1 MTANPKKPVR
11 LLSRREVMERVGV
24 SYPTLWSWMR
34 ENKFPRSREIGGKV
48 AWLESEVDKWITD
61 LPVVQLKGDL
71 PPVSLFRR
79 HRRPLCPSFE
89 IDRPSFK
96 SSILSISK

>member
-1 MTANPKKPVR
+1 LQEETELTANPKKPVR

-61 LPVVQLKGDL
+61 LPVVQLKGD
-71 PPVSLFRR
+71 VA
-79 HRRPLCPSFE
+79 
-89 IDRPSFK
+89 
-96 SSILSISK
+96 